1 MKKNINAEKHWN
13 RFLQT
18 GKIDDFLKYRQE
30 LGFVET
36 KTDVEIGKIKE
47 SKEVSHAE
55 ESSVYRYRSKK
66 S

>member
-1 MKKNINAEKHWN
+1 MKNSETEKYWN

-18 GKIDDFLKYRQE
+18 GKVEDFLKYRKAS
-30 LGFVET
+30 GFNET

-47 SKEVSHAE
+47 SKEVSHE
-55 ESSVYRYRSKK
+55 TKNSVYRNRVKK